1 MDFAQKRKAVLL
13 ATFGSLLNAAMAT
26 GAVRS
31 LILKKADKKIYELF
45 VEINP
50 QKRPRKVQEDKYVM
64 TRNLLYA
71 VDKALKNKHISPR
84 VRKGLLKVLLG
95 NIFLGSRE
103 GPDRFKREHGS
114 DPPGFLTI
122 SPGAACNL
130 HCDQCYAGN
139 LVEAR
144 SKLDF
149 ELVSQIIA
157 DKRKYWGSFFT
168 VISGGE
174 PFMWKSG
181 ENGRKGV
188 LDLAE
193 RHDDNYF
200 LIFTNGTLIDRKT
213 AERMAELGNV
223 TPAISVEGFEEE
235 TDKRRGKGVFKRL
248 LHVMENLR
256 KVGVPFGISLTAT
269 RNNAE
274 LLLSEKFIDFYFN
287 QQGAIYGWI
296 FQYMPIGC
304 KPTLDLLITPE
315 QRLNMYFREREL
327 VEKDKVFIADF
338 WNSGTI
344 SDGCICAG
352 RTGGYFYIDWHGN
365 VMPCVFTPY
374 STHNIKEIYR
384 NGGDINTI
392 LETPFFKAVRK
403 WQTEYGY
410 MQPSH
415 QVCNEITPCPI
426 RDHHRRFYN
435 MIKEHQ
441 ARLVNA
447 EAGEALEAT
456 DFIEGLCRY
465 GEKVSELTGDIWDK
479 EYLEPE
485 RRRLSVAEPDPKK
498 KSRRR
503 ASN

>member
-1 MDFAQKRKAVLL
+1 VDFTERRKAVLV
-13 ATFGSLLNAAMAT
+13 AAFGSLLNAAMAA

-31 LILKKADKKIYELF
+31 LILKKADRKIHELF

-64 TRNLLYA
+64 TRNLMYA
-71 VDKALKNKHISPR
+71 VDKALKNRHISPR
-84 VRKGLLKVLLG
+84 ARKGLLKVLLG
-95 NIFLGSRE
+95 NIFLGGRE
-103 GPDRFKREHGS
+103 EPDRFKTKHGS

-139 LVEAR
+139 LSEAGI
-144 SKLDF
+144 KLDF
-149 ELVSQIIA
+149 ELVSRIIA

-181 ENGRKGV
+181 EDGQKDV

-193 RHDDNYF
+193 KHDDNYF
-200 LIFTNGTLIDRKT
+200 LIFTNGTLIDQTR

-223 TPAISVEGFEEE
+223 TPAISVEGFEDE
-235 TDKRRGKGVFKRL
+235 TEKRRGKGVFARILKG
-248 LHVMENLR
+248 MENLR
-256 KVGVPFGISLTAT
+256 QVGVPFGISLTAT
-269 RNNAE
+269 KNNAE
-274 LLLSEKFIDFYFN
+274 LLLSEEFIDFYFN
-287 QQGAIYGWI
+287 QQGAVLGWI

-304 KPTLDLLITPE
+304 KPNLDLLITPE
-315 QRLNMYFREREL
+315 QRLNMYLREREL
-327 VEKDKVFIADF
+327 VEKDKVLIADF

-352 RTGGYFYIDWHGN
+352 RAGGYFYIDWHGN

-374 STHNIKEIYR
+374 STHNIKEIYE

-392 LETPFFKAVRK
+392 LETPFFRSVRE

-415 QVCNEITPCPI
+415 QVGNEITPCPI
-426 RDHHRRFYN
+426 RDHHRRFCE
-435 MIKEHQ
+435 MVKQHQ
-441 ARLVNA
+441 AKPINP

-456 DFIEGLCRY
+456 DFMESLCRY
-465 GEKVSELTGDIWDK
+465 GEKVSELTGGIWDR

-485 RRRLSVAEPDPKK
+485 RRHLSEAGPD
-498 KSRRR
+498 
-503 ASN
+503 

>member
-1 MDFAQKRKAVLL
+1 MDFTEKKKAVFL

-31 LILKKADKKIYELF
+31 MILKKADRKIHELF
-45 VEINP
+45 VELNP
-50 QKRPRKVQEDKYVM
+50 QKRPRKVQMDKYLV

-71 VDKALKNKHISPR
+71 VDKALKNRRISPR
-84 VRKGLLKVLLG
+84 VRKGLLKVFLG
-95 NIFLGSRE
+95 NIFLGGKE
-103 GPDRFKREHGS
+103 ELKEFEQEHGFE
-114 DPPGFLTI
+114 PPGFLTI

-130 HCDQCYAGN
+130 HCDRCYAGN
-139 LVEAR
+139 LLEAKA
-144 SKLDF
+144 KLDF

-174 PFMWKSG
+174 PFMWRSG

-193 RHDDNYF
+193 KHDDNYF
-200 LIFTNGTLIDRKT
+200 LIFTNGTLIDQKR

-235 TDKRRGKGVFKRL
+235 TDRRRGKGVYQRIL
-248 LHVMENLR
+248 RAMGNLR
-256 KVGVPFGISLTAT
+256 ETGVPFGVSLTAT
-269 RNNAE
+269 RSNAE
-274 LLLSEKFIDFYFN
+274 LLLSDKFLDFYFG

-304 KPTLDLLITPE
+304 KPSLDLLITPE

-327 VEKDKVFIADF
+327 VEERNMLIADF
-338 WNSGTI
+338 WNSGSI

-374 STHNIKEIYR
+374 STHNVKEIYR

-392 LETPFFKAVRK
+392 LDTPFFRSVRE

-410 MQPSH
+410 MQPAH
-415 QVCNEITPCPI
+415 QVGNEITPCPI
-426 RDHHRRFYN
+426 RDHHRHFYK
-435 MIKEHQ
+435 MIKEHK
-441 ARLVNA
+441 ARPINP
-447 EAGEALEAT
+447 EAAEALEAA
-456 DFIEGLCRY
+456 DFVEGLCQY
-465 GEKVSELTGDIWDK
+465 GERVARLTDDIWDK

-485 RRRLSVAEPDPKK
+485 RKNLSKT
-498 KSRRR
+498 
-503 ASN
+503 